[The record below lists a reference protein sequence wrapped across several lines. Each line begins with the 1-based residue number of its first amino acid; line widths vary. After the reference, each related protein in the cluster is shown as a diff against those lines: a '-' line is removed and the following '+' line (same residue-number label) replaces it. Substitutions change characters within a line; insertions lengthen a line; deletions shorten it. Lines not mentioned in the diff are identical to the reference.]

1 MITSR
6 IYRNGLL
13 TQELVDL
20 DQISELNQENDA
32 FYWVDL
38 VNPTEAQLKKIGF
51 ELGFHELS
59 IEDALKG
66 NQRPKLEHFESHLFI
81 NTYLARL
88 NTDNRE
94 MEALELAIFTTR
106 NGLITLRDDERI
118 NIAELQGR
126 WDGASDLQANGSA
139 FLLWGLLDMVV
150 DSYFDV
156 IENLDAEIDE
166 LEDLLFGEAKKEL
179 EVQRRSYQLR
189 KTLVLLRRIAI
200 PMREVLNPIIR
211 RDAQVVGS
219 TMSQYYMDIYD
230 HVIRANEWTDSLR
243 DLVTTLLEAN
253 LTMQSN
259 RMNLVMKKVTSWA
272 AIIAVPTAI
281 TGFFGQNVPYPGS
294 GEMVGVYVSTALI
307 ILGSVGLYLGFKRS
321 EWL

>member
-6 IYRNGLL
+6 IYRGNKL

-20 DQISELNQENDA
+20 DQISELNKTVDL

-38 VNPTEAQLKKIGF
+38 VDPTENQLRKIGL

-59 IEDALKG
+59 IEDAFKG
-66 NQRPKLEHFESHLFI
+66 HQRPKLEHFDSHLFI
-81 NTYLARL
+81 NTYLAKL
-88 NTDNRE
+88 DLATKE
-94 MEALELAIFTTR
+94 METLELAVFVTA
-106 NGLITLRDDERI
+106 NGVITLRDDERI
-118 NIAELQGR
+118 SIEDLQTR
-126 WDGASDLQANGSA
+126 WDAAFDLQSNGAA

-156 IENLDAEIDE
+156 IENLDAEVDE
-166 LEDLLFGEAKKEL
+166 LEDLLFGESKRGE

-219 TMSQYYMDIYD
+219 AMSQYYMDIYD

-294 GEMVGVYVSTALI
+294 GEIVGVYVSSALI